1 MKQVV
6 GVDISQG
13 SVDAFNTRAKE
24 LGFSQERMQAV
35 RIDSNNVSD
44 QLNGQTY
51 DVVMV
56 GI

>member
-13 SVDAFNTRAKE
+13 SVDAFNSRAKE
-24 LGFSQERMQAV
+24 LGLSQERMQAV

>member
-44 QLNGQTY
+44 QLSGQTY